1 MNKSEKLAD
10 LVNFCTNKS
19 ECRRVLIL
27 KYFDEIVE
35 RNRDICSCDNC
46 SNFNIND
53 NFDATSF
60 AKIIV
65 NCVSSCKTRLTKLF
79 LIDLLFGARNKN
91 SREKNLDKDPQ
102 FGKLSLIMKK
112 GHWEYYWWAVKAKN
126 FKWKILKKLFEIRNL
141 YSNWYWNF
149 RRYWSYFHSKINYK
163 ITFEIKQLIDTEI
176 ATDINVNFNN
186 QLDDPNFMEWSD
198 DDFFDHKLQSFSFIY
213 GSHLAESFVDN
224 RLSKNCYIQLLQI
237 KNKFNITVEDSE
249 LQKLSSAY
257 VNTKESFFTLLQNF
271 NYENNGEKLLNI
283 CKIYAATKNS
293 YLMNKK

>member
-112 GHWEYYWWAVKAKN
+112 DIENIIDELLKK
-126 FKWKILKKLFEIRNL
+126 KILSEKLEKN
-141 YSNWYWNF
+141 
-149 RRYWSYFHSKINYK
+149 YFKYVIY
-163 ITFEIKQLIDTEI
+163 IQIGTEI
-176 ATDINVNFNN
+176 FEDTDRI
-186 QLDDPNFMEWSD
+186 
-198 DDFFDHKLQSFSFIY
+198 FIP
-213 GSHLAESFVDN
+213 
-224 RLSKNCYIQLLQI
+224 RLIIKSLL
-237 KNKFNITVEDSE
+237 K
-249 LQKLSSAY
+249 
-257 VNTKESFFTLLQNF
+257 
-271 NYENNGEKLLNI
+271 
-283 CKIYAATKNS
+283 
-293 YLMNKK
+293 